1 MHSQMKKKYLS
12 PQTKVIPFKASPVMV
27 NQFSGDAPKFHFE
40 PSDDSDDDDYDP
52 NA

>member
-27 NQFSGDAPKFHFE
+27 IASGEPKSFYYD
-40 PSDDSDDDDYDP
+40 PDDDDDYDP